1 MMENTIVNSTS
12 SPSQSKLAI
21 LLPQMKL
28 QNSQGLI
35 PRINQNNL
43 NKFNKNHTIKGRVN
57 SNNNIG
63 ITSHSFIQLLI
74 DD

>member
-1 MMENTIVNSTS
+1 MENSIANIGG

-35 PRINQNNL
+35 PRVNQNNL
-43 NKFNKNHTIKGRVN
+43 IKFNKNHTIKGRIYN
-57 SNNNIG
+57 SNIIG
-63 ITSHSFIQLLI
+63 KVFLIINVFIYR
-74 DD
+74 

>member
-43 NKFNKNHTIKGRVN
+43 NKFNKNHTIKGWVN

>member
-1 MMENTIVNSTS
+1 
-12 SPSQSKLAI
+12 
-21 LLPQMKL
+21 MKIQL
-28 QNSQGLI
+28 MKMS
-35 PRINQNNL
+35 

>member
-1 MMENTIVNSTS
+1 MMENSVANSIT

-35 PRINQNNL
+35 PRVKENNL
-43 NKFNKNHTIKGRVN
+43 NKFSKNHTIKG
-57 SNNNIG
+57 
-63 ITSHSFIQLLI
+63 
-74 DD
+74 